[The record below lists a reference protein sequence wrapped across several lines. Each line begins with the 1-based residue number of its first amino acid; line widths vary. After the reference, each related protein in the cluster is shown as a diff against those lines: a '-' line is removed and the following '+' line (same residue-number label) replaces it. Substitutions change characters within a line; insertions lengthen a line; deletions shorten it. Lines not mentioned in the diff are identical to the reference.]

1 MQFVLSISG
10 NFLIVGKGR
19 ALQRRQMRGLLCN
32 VSLIHNNISSLW
44 SACMAPLGH
53 VIHFKIISVV
63 FLQRSSVNSDMITK
77 HSSPFRSSC
86 YAPLKDLQ
94 VITPDRPSYFIVQYF
109 YFIFLFYIF
118 ILHFIFSLLFYLFWC
133 VLFFMKCIGLFIFIL
148 FFIPFY

>member
-1 MQFVLSISG
+1 MLQILIIPHYFLVFFVLFGPLTCIVRDFFVFHFRKTFEEMMQFVLSISG

-63 FLQRSSVNSDMITK
+63 FLQRSSVNSDK

-94 VITPDRPSYFIVQYF
+94 VITPDRPSYFIV
-109 YFIFLFYIF
+109 
-118 ILHFIFSLLFYLFWC
+118 
-133 VLFFMKCIGLFIFIL
+133 
-148 FFIPFY
+148 